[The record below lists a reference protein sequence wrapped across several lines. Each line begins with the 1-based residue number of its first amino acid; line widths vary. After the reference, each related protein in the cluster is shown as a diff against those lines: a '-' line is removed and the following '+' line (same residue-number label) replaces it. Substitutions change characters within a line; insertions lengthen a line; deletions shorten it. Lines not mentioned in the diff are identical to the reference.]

1 MLKTKPQMKIIIFLL
16 LFFPF
21 FTNGQQFDIADGEKI
36 IFHNYFGDY
45 YIFKNTK
52 KNTFFITDE
61 NEKTVIKNLKYCEP
75 LSMDFIQAIDKKNR
89 IIYFDTNLNIVEYP
103 KPLSLLVCGTVDYYN
118 IKLIKKDNQYLVE
131 TTTNRTF
138 TGGENTTEITA
149 TIEDEG
155 FDKIYFINKEQT
167 LSFQGSY
174 PYTPTY
180 LFFEKDNKFGIIDKD
195 NISLYDTIV
204 ISETMFRKILKIG
217 KSGFYNY
224 YHISEKVKYKRL
236 NDFVFNL
243 AYFELENGKKGYVD
257 LDGNEYYL

>member
-1 MLKTKPQMKIIIFLL
+1 MKKAIFLL

-21 FTNGQQFDIADGEKI
+21 FSNGQQFDIADGEKI
-36 IFHNYFGDY
+36 IFQSYFGDY
-45 YIFKNTK
+45 YIFENVK

-61 NEKTVIKNLKYCEP
+61 NEKILIKNLKYCEA
-75 LSMDFIQAIDKKNR
+75 LSSDFIQAIDKKNN
-89 IIYFDTNLNIVEYP
+89 IIYFDTKLNAVEYP

-118 IKLIKKDNQYLVE
+118 LKLLKKDNQYLVE

-138 TGGENTTEITA
+138 TGGENTIEITA
-149 TIEDEG
+149 TIEDKG
-155 FDKIYFINKEQT
+155 FDKIYFINREQT

-180 LFFEKDNKFGIIDKD
+180 LFFEKDNKFGIIDNE

-204 ISETMFRKILKIG
+204 ISETMFRKVLKIG

-236 NDFVFNL
+236 DDFVFNL

>member
-16 LFFPF
+16 LFLPF
-21 FTNGQQFDIADGEKI
+21 SSIGQQFDIADGEKI
-36 IFHNYFGDY
+36 VFHNYFGDY
-45 YIFKNTK
+45 YIFKDTQ

-61 NEKTVIKNLKYCEP
+61 NEKIIIRNLKYSEP
-75 LSMDFIQAIDKKNR
+75 LSKDFIQAIDKKNR
-89 IIYFDTNLNIVEYP
+89 IIYYDINLNIVEYP
-103 KPLSLLVCGTVDYYN
+103 KPLSLLVCGTVDFYN
-118 IKLIKKDNQYLVE
+118 IKLLKKDNQYLVE

-149 TIEDEG
+149 TIEDKD
-155 FDKIYFINKEQT
+155 FDKIYFINREQT

-180 LFFEKDNKFGIIDKD
+180 LFFEKDNKFGIIDKN

-204 ISETMFRKILKIG
+204 FSETMFRKVLKVEKLG
-217 KSGFYNY
+217 LYNY
-224 YHISEKVKYKRL
+224 YHISPQVKYKRID
-236 NDFVFNL
+236 DFEFNL

-257 LDGNEYYL
+257 LDGNEYYF